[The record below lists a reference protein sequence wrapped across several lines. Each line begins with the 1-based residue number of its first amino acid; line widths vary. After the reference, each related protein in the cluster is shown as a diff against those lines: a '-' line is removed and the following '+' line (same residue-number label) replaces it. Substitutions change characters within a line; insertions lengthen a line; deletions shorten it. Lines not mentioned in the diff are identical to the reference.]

1 MYKALRQTV
10 HAHDMHTNIPSR
22 LLCQRIES
30 EEGKIRNLSINQFVH
45 AMGIGSATADPFLN
59 IFNSHLQLQNM
70 IYDSG
75 LLSCTI
81 SYLAFALYELQN
93 SCSQCSGHIFTL
105 YLFQRTDQIPHQT
118 FRVPACPQLCA
129 CACVCVLR
137 VCVCCECVCVCVCV
151 SCVHGCVYMCVP
163 GHIRRMTMYSGS
175 TKLVCTHSHTITHG
189 YANAHTHTHAHNAVQ
204 LSTIARLGDDDRSN
218 ILRLISDHPN
228 RTSPKCRQYL
238 SPVTSAWEQHW

>member
-137 VCVCCECVCVCVCV
+137 VCVCVCVCV
-151 SCVHGCVYMCVP
+151 
-163 GHIRRMTMYSGS
+163 
-175 TKLVCTHSHTITHG
+175 
-189 YANAHTHTHAHNAVQ
+189 
-204 LSTIARLGDDDRSN
+204 
-218 ILRLISDHPN
+218 
-228 RTSPKCRQYL
+228 
-238 SPVTSAWEQHW
+238 